1 MYLNIIQL
9 AESFGVEE
17 SVVAGWVRNEGLP
30 VIEDRSR
37 LLFDRNQV
45 VDWAAARG
53 LAAKAGFLAAA
64 KTAGAARRLEPLLR
78 AGGIWRDV
86 PAANVRSVFETIV
99 NKLPGATPP
108 VRQLLAQRLRLPEG
122 ISWAAVGGGLALP
135 HLRTPVALGRDA
147 GTFAILILRDALT
160 LNEPAPDEVPITR
173 LLFFVAPSPRAH
185 LELIGQLSSALV
197 RGGLRQPVVD
207 GATDDAIF
215 AALAVAEDNCRK
227 ARRADGH
234 DARHLASDCAGR
246 FVARI
251 ADGLAFA
258 AHVAGRDTRRD
269 FRHFHRRCVDFADG
283 RDVELAAR
291 FCARRRAGSFAA

>member
-17 SVVAGWVRNEGLP
+17 SVVESWVRKEGLP
-30 VIEDRSR
+30 AIEDRDR

-53 LAAKAGFLAAA
+53 MAAKAGFLAAERSA
-64 KTAGAARRLEPLLR
+64 NTASRRLEPLLR

-86 PAANVRSVFETIV
+86 SAATVRDVMETIV
-99 NKLPGATPP
+99 GKLPGATPP

-147 GTFAILILRDALT
+147 GTFAILILRDALK
-160 LNEPAPDEVPITR
+160 LSEPAPDAVPITR

-185 LELIGQLSSALV
+185 LELLSLLSSALL
-197 RGGLRQPVVD
+197 RGGLQRPVVEA
-207 GATDDAIF
+207 ATDAEIF
-215 AALAVAEDNCRK
+215 TALIAAE
-227 ARRADGH
+227 
-234 DARHLASDCAGR
+234 
-246 FVARI
+246 
-251 ADGLAFA
+251 
-258 AHVAGRDTRRD
+258 TP
-269 FRHFHRRCVDFADG
+269 
-283 RDVELAAR
+283 
-291 FCARRRAGSFAA
+291 GSSGKPNQ

>member
-17 SVVAGWVRNEGLP
+17 GVVESWVRNDGLP

-45 VDWAAARG
+45 VDWAAERG
-53 LAAKAGFLAAA
+53 LAARAGFLAGHPANA
-64 KTAGAARRLEPLLR
+64 AARRLEPLLR

-86 PAANVRSVFETIV
+86 PAATVREVMERIV
-99 NKLPGATPP
+99 AKLPGATPP

-147 GTFAILILRDALT
+147 GTFAILLLRDALA
-160 LNEPAPDEVPITR
+160 LNEPAPDAVPITR

-185 LELIGQLSSALV
+185 LELLGLLSGSLL
-197 RGGLRQPVVD
+197 RGGLRQPVVE
-207 GATDDAIF
+207 GAADEAIF
-215 AALAVAEDNCRK
+215 AALIAAETK
-227 ARRADGH
+227 AAQGPESRQP
-234 DARHLASDCAGR
+234 
-246 FVARI
+246 
-251 ADGLAFA
+251 
-258 AHVAGRDTRRD
+258 
-269 FRHFHRRCVDFADG
+269 
-283 RDVELAAR
+283 
-291 FCARRRAGSFAA
+291 